1 MMNRSVEMVVIGDT
15 AYVRESN
22 ESWQTQDISGY
33 SESVWESDQL
43 AQQRSILL
51 NATNVTM
58 QKEAEGWVLDI
69 VPDKEN
75 VVEQM
80 KKTGMETLKE
90 EELKDFA
97 IKYWIEKGS
106 YHITKI
112 ENRVELEMNI
122 QGLVTPV
129 VLDSVVYLEGYNE
142 KMVIEAPIG
151 LIPDLM
157 Q

>member
-1 MMNRSVEMVVIGDT
+1 MTMMNSTVEMVVIGDT

-33 SESVWESDQL
+33 SNSVWESDQL

-51 NATNVTM
+51 NATNVMM

-69 VPDKEN
+69 IPDKEK

-90 EELKDFA
+90 DELKDFA

-106 YHITKI
+106 YHIAKI
-112 ENRVELEMNI
+112 ENRVALEMNI

-129 VLDSVVYLEGYNE
+129 ELDSVIHLYGYNE
-142 KMVIEAPIG
+142 KVEIEAPVFK
-151 LIPDLM
+151 L
-157 Q
+157 